1 MSFWLERSVFRI
13 NMKTNEYKV
22 METQKILTII
32 DLGFIFIFFF
42 WYFVLNDMVL
52 EQIVIP
58 TWTPYMLSIFGF

>member
-32 DLGFIFIFFF
+32 DLGYIFIYIF
-42 WYFVLNDMVL
+42 LNDIVV
-52 EQIVIP
+52 EQIVIN
-58 TWTPYMLSIFGF
+58 